1 MVSLKSSFD
10 YQSEDSWSSQLK
22 QARLR
27 VQVLLDLGLGAG
39 RGGLAGRS
47 GLGYDLCEEP
57 PGFSLTCFDC
67 CLIRS
72 DTSLSGPP
80 AFPSDAARRTSCQA
94 ALASL
99 CWDVRRSPGRDF
111 FFSLSGCRGVY
122 PEGCS
127 LGCARDS
134 LFWVGEGGGGRNVS
148 CCSPSKGFLFGR
160 RKILLFFF
168 LAHHLPRRR
177 AFRPEPPCCS
187 LLQFARFYRRFSR
200 ISTVLPERALEEE
213 FRSIEMDQQLP
224 GQRPRRTRV
233 TCTVR

>member
-1 MVSLKSSFD
+1 MFISQSHSLIKILILLSKRG
-10 YQSEDSWSSQLK
+10 QL
-22 QARLR
+22 
-27 VQVLLDLGLGAG
+27 VLAASTGPFKGSGLVRFGF
-39 RGGLAGRS
+39 RCRSGGLAGRS

-57 PGFSLTCFDC
+57 PGLSLTCFDC

-111 FFSLSGCRGVY
+111 FFLSGCRGVY
-122 PEGCS
+122 PAGCS

-134 LFWVGEGGGGRNVS
+134 LFWVGEGGNVS
-148 CCSPSKGFLFGR
+148 CGSPSNGFLFGR

-168 LAHHLPRRR
+168 SRSS
-177 AFRPEPPCCS
+177 PP
-187 LLQFARFYRRFSR
+187 QEA
-200 ISTVLPERALEEE
+200 TVPA
-213 FRSIEMDQQLP
+213 
-224 GQRPRRTRV
+224 
-233 TCTVR
+233 